1 MTGASTPSVIQRWI
15 RAIDERDV
23 DGAVACFAQD
33 YLDESPAHPNRT
45 FRGLDAVRR
54 NLTAFFSGVPNLH
67 AQILRS
73 VTDAGTVWIE
83 WRMDG
88 AQIDGK
94 RMNMIGVT
102 IFEVVNDQIVSGRF
116 YEEPVEE
123 GGGTIADAVEDM
135 AGQRPT

>member
-1 MTGASTPSVIQRWI
+1 VIQRWI

-23 DGAVACFAQD
+23 DGAVACFSPD

-45 FRGLDAVRR
+45 FRGQDGVRR
-54 NLTAFFSGVPNLH
+54 NLSAFFAGVPNLR

-73 VTDAGTVWIE
+73 VTDGDSVWVE

-94 RMNMIGVT
+94 RLNMIGVT
-102 IFEVVNDQIVSGRF
+102 IFEVRDDRIVSGRF
-116 YEEPVEE
+116 YEEPIEE
-123 GGGTIADAVEDM
+123 GGGTIDDALAEM
-135 AGQRPT
+135 AGQHPT